1 MLPSDIL
8 RQQIGKANAQFYKN
22 VVLGNPTRTI
32 SAANPQNGNFMA
44 SRFTGEQE
52 GSVRRFYV
60 SDFGMPVSEDCCGL
74 TAATPTTVVYAS
86 ISSAIV
92 TDPSNLYLYT
102 VALSISGPSD
112 EVQNIISSDVID
124 IDYSLLQQYITG
136 MAVYRVL
143 ISSPSTTPWTKVI
156 DLPAN
161 YICDSDPYVKSIL
174 FSPDGNFY
182 FLAFNAITKIIDILC
197 VQNLSGT
204 PTISL
209 TGLDVDASL
218 TNNDQLRDFVYF
230 NGYLVV
236 TINSGTGPMPINN
249 IYMYKLSDPS
259 PSWTLLLPNPPIL
272 TPFNFTEPYG
282 KMLANSNI
290 LMVGGSTAIY
300 LLQDSNIT
308 LGDFPNNEGIVNFT
322 YDTYNSSNIYGT
334 TMYREDLDG
343 NGFHIYKY
351 TTSPTTSNFSNLQS
365 ILTPKAT
372 SNESPVSMNVINS
385 NFYIITEVTFYNSNY
400 TSNSWYSNNPPP
412 RSVTSGSYQ
421 LSDMINFSNASSNY
435 LIFLNSYNLSPTILR
450 ANETV
455 KYDLNAPTVPAS
467 YTKIGASFTYN

>member
-60 SDFGMPVSEDCCGL
+60 SDFGMPVSEDCCGATA
-74 TAATPTTVVYAS
+74 TAASPANNVYAS
-86 ISSAIV
+86 VASAIV
-92 TDPSNLYLYT
+92 TDPFNEYLYT
-102 VALSISGPSD
+102 VALSIRGPLD
-112 EVQNIISSDVID
+112 EIQNLISSELID
-124 IDYSLLQQYITG
+124 IDYSLLQPYITG

-143 ISSPSTTPWTKVI
+143 ISSPPTTPWTKVI

-161 YICDSDPYVKSIL
+161 YICDSDTYVKSIT
-174 FSPDGNFY
+174 FSPDGKLY
-182 FLAFNAITKIIDILC
+182 FMAFSAITKILDILC
-197 VQNLSGT
+197 VQNLSGI

-218 TNNDQLRDFVYF
+218 TNSDQLRDFVYF

-236 TINSGTGPMPINN
+236 TINSGTGPMA

-272 TPFNFTEPYG
+272 TSFNFTEPYG
-282 KMLANSNI
+282 KMLANNNI
-290 LMVGGSTAIY
+290 LLVGGADAIY
-300 LLQDSNIT
+300 IFQDSNIT
-308 LGDFPNNEGIVNFT
+308 LGDFPNNEAIVKFT
-322 YDTYNSSNIYGT
+322 YDTYNSSDIYGT
-334 TMYREDLDG
+334 TRYKEDLDG

-351 TTSPTTSNFSNLQS
+351 SPSSNFSNLQS
-365 ILTPKAT
+365 ILTPLAT
-372 SNESPVSMNVINS
+372 SNEAVVSMNVVNS
-385 NFYIITEVTFYNSNY
+385 NFYILTEMNFYNSNY

-412 RSVTSGSYQ
+412 TSGTGSYE

-435 LIFLNSYNLSPTILR
+435 LLFLSGYELSPTILR

-467 YTKIGASFTYN
+467 YTKIGANFTYN